1 MTSNVTHT
9 STSISPIKAYQDNY
23 IWCIHNQNQAWVVDP
38 GDSNV
43 VENYLSTHKL
53 TLSGILV
60 THHHWDHITGIKDL
74 IKDRNI
80 PVIGPNHVNVPEITH
95 IVKEQDQIDVLDIQ
109 LSIMEV
115 PGHTLEHIAYFG
127 QPTNQSSL
135 LFCGDTLFSAGC
147 GRLFEGTPQQMHAAL
162 TRFKQLPEET
172 RVYCTHEYTQ
182 ANLNF
187 AQTVEPNNTAIQ
199 QELQRVQSL
208 DLTTQPSLPS
218 SIRKEKEINPFIRC
232 DTTAVQEQLKKHFS
246 NQINTAK
253 LPMQESDYFALLR
266 SWKDTF

>member
-1 MTSNVTHT
+1 
-9 STSISPIKAYQDNY
+9 
-23 IWCIHNQNQAWVVDP
+23 
-38 GDSNV
+38 
-43 VENYLSTHKL
+43 
-53 TLSGILV
+53 
-60 THHHWDHITGIKDL
+60 
-74 IKDRNI
+74 
-80 PVIGPNHVNVPEITH
+80 
-95 IVKEQDQIDVLDIQ
+95 
-109 LSIMEV
+109 
-115 PGHTLEHIAYFG
+115 
-127 QPTNQSSL
+127 
-135 LFCGDTLFSAGC
+135 
-147 GRLFEGTPQQMHAAL
+147 MHAAL

-182 ANLNF
+182 TNLNF
-187 AQTVEPNNTAIQ
+187 AQAVEPNNTAIQ